1 MIKFKIIVATTAT
14 SYSETFQKKKQL
26 NTGNSELLTA
36 ILD

>member
-14 SYSETFQKKKQL
+14 SLRNIPEKKQL